1 MVSYTFQGVF
11 HRNKHK
17 THFSVQR
24 ISVVFYSEL
33 FFLLVKTIVYN
44 PYYYC
49 SLIFWIFLSR
59 EVVFR
64 SKRNVFLNEFSIPAS
79 GNRLSVQF
87 TQYSFIQKFFP
98 VCGNRK
104 IQFLENNLFPGNRN
118 RFSGLWKPFFSSSL
132 RHSCHCQL
140 YFPSGENVFLNAFW
154 LVEKHFLASGNALL
168 SIFLKF
174 SASDSFFFVQWKR
187 SFQTNLS
194 FQLVETNFF
203 PFLGKA
209 FPVQCKLIFQ
219 QILHSG
225 QWKLICG

>member
-1 MVSYTFQGVF
+1 M
-11 HRNKHK
+11 
-17 THFSVQR
+17 
-24 ISVVFYSEL
+24 
-33 FFLLVKTIVYN
+33 
-44 PYYYC
+44 
-49 SLIFWIFLSR
+49 
-59 EVVFR
+59 EVVIW

-140 YFPSGENVFLNAFW
+140 YFPSSENVFLNAFW
-154 LVEKHFLASGNALL
+154 QVEKHFLASGNAFFYL
-168 SIFLKF
+168 FLEF
-174 SASDSFFFVQWKR
+174 SASDSFFLVQWKR

-194 FQLVETNFF
+194 FWLVETHFLGSGNQFF
-203 PFLGKA
+203 P
-209 FPVQCKLIFQ
+209 IFR
-219 QILHSG
+219 
-225 QWKLICG
+225 

>member
-1 MVSYTFQGVF
+1 M
-11 HRNKHK
+11 
-17 THFSVQR
+17 
-24 ISVVFYSEL
+24 
-33 FFLLVKTIVYN
+33 
-44 PYYYC
+44 
-49 SLIFWIFLSR
+49 

-64 SKRNVFLNEFSIPAS
+64 SKGNVFLNEFSIPAS
-79 GNRLSVQF
+79 GSQLSVQF

-140 YFPSGENVFLNAFW
+140 YFPSSENVFLNAFW
-154 LVEKHFLASGNALL
+154 QVETLFFIYFWSFLPVIVFFSSSGNVVFKR
-168 SIFLKF
+168 IFH
-174 SASDSFFFVQWKR
+174 SGQWKR
-187 SFQTNLS
+187 IFW
-194 FQLVETNFF
+194 LVETNFF

-225 QWKLICG
+225 QWKLILWLIFLSLGNIF

>member
-1 MVSYTFQGVF
+1 MVLYTFQGF
-11 HRNKHK
+11 LYRNKHK
-17 THFSVQR
+17 THFSVQKNS
-24 ISVVFYSEL
+24 IVFYSEL

-49 SLIFWIFLSR
+49 SLIFWIFLSMK
-59 EVVFR
+59 VVFR

-140 YFPSGENVFLNAFW
+140 YFPSSENVFLNAFW
-154 LVEKHFLASGNALL
+154 QVEKHFLASGNAFFYL
-168 SIFLKF
+168 FLEF
-174 SASDSFFFVQWKR
+174 SASFFFLVQWKR

-194 FQLVETNFF
+194 FWLVETHFLARGNQIF
-203 PFLGKA
+203 P
-209 FPVQCKLIFQ
+209 IFR
-219 QILHSG
+219 
-225 QWKLICG
+225 